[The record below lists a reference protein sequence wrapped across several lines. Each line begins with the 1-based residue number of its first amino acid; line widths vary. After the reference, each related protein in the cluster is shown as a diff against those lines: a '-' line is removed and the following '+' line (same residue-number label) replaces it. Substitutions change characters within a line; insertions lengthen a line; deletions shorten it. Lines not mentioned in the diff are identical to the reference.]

1 MDLKGAITI
10 ARHIE
15 GEVGE
20 ICHHGKFPMMTSV
33 VVALVPNFSVF
44 TIKTKVV
51 NNTNKTSGNILIIV
65 FVYFSCITSEMLQ
78 TPPPLSVCSN
88 RVFPH
93 R

>member
-20 ICHHGKFPMMTSV
+20 IDVSCGC
-33 VVALVPNFSVF
+33 LVPNFSVF

-51 NNTNKTSGNILIIV
+51 NNTNKTSGNIRIIV
-65 FVYFSCITSEMLQ
+65 FVYFSCITSKMLP